1 MEKKIIF
8 SETMPDKKFL
18 WLHTKNNNL
27 VLEVFGNKGW
37 EAIGDDSITY
47 MINKLTKENQELRK
61 QLKAQAPIQV
71 KLPKLTENCSKK
83 ELLSTI
89 EKLKNVLIKTG
100 IIKIE

>member
-18 WLHTKNNNL
+18 WLHTKNHNL

-47 MINKLTKENQELRK
+47 RINKLIKENQELRK

-71 KLPKLTENCSKK
+71 KLPKLTEDCSKK
-83 ELLSTI
+83 ELLEVISSLI
-89 EKLKNVLIKTG
+89 DSLVQANVIKV
-100 IIKIE
+100 

>member
-18 WLHTKNNNL
+18 WLHTKNHNL
-27 VLEVFGNKGW
+27 VLEVFGKKGW
-37 EAIGDDSITY
+37 EAIGDDSILY
-47 MINKLTKENQELRK
+47 KINKLAKENQELRK
-61 QLKAQAPIQV
+61 QLKAQVPIQV
-71 KLPKLTENCSKK
+71 KLPKLAENCSKK

-100 IIKIE
+100 IIELG

>member
-1 MEKKIIF
+1 M
-8 SETMPDKKFL
+8 
-18 WLHTKNNNL
+18 
-27 VLEVFGNKGW
+27 EVFGNKGW

-47 MINKLTKENQELRK
+47 KINKLIKENQELRK
-61 QLKAQAPIQV
+61 QLKAQVPIQV

-83 ELLSTI
+83 ELLLTI

>member
-1 MEKKIIF
+1 MEKKIVF
-8 SETMPDKKFL
+8 SKTMPDKRCL

-37 EAIGDDSITY
+37 EAIGNDSMAD
-47 MINKLTKENQELRK
+47 MINKLAKENQELSK

-100 IIKIE
+100 IIELG

>member
-18 WLHTKNNNL
+18 WLHTKNHNL

-47 MINKLTKENQELRK
+47 RINKLAKENQELRK
-61 QLKAQAPIQV
+61 QLKVQAPIQV
-71 KLPKLTENCSKK
+71 KLPKLTEDCSKK
-83 ELLSTI
+83 ELLEVISSLI
-89 EKLKNVLIKTG
+89 DSLVQANVIKV
-100 IIKIE
+100 

>member
-1 MEKKIIF
+1 MEKKIVF
-8 SETMPDKKFL
+8 SKTMPDKRCL

-37 EAIGDDSITY
+37 EAIGNDSMAD
-47 MINKLTKENQELRK
+47 MINKLAKENQELSK
-61 QLKAQAPIQV
+61 QLKVQAPIQV

-100 IIKIE
+100 IIELG

>member
-1 MEKKIIF
+1 MEKKIVF
-8 SETMPDKKFL
+8 SKTMPDKRCL

-37 EAIGDDSITY
+37 EAIGNDSVAD
-47 MINKLTKENQELRK
+47 MINKLAKENQELRK

-83 ELLSTI
+83 ELLLTI

-100 IIKIE
+100 IIEI

>member
-1 MEKKIIF
+1 MEKKIVF
-8 SETMPDKKFL
+8 SKTMPDKKFL

-37 EAIGDDSITY
+37 EAISNDSVID
-47 MINKLTKENQELRK
+47 MINKLVKENQELRK

-83 ELLSTI
+83 ELLLTI